1 MKPGA
6 AIDSVIDVAKHFL
19 SEFKELSGDR
29 DTEAARHFLES
40 LLPMLLK
47 VGPSLM
53 PIFRMEITACLRKYE
68 QATKQGA
75 EMASHDLKYHI
86 INSEYCPAPSPPK
99 AQPQQQ
105 QQQLLMLEPKQLQ
118 QLQQL
123 QQQLQ
128 QPQQQQPQLV
138 PQLPA
143 TFPATFPSIQQQG
156 QPAVTSVTPQQL
168 QLLQQPYL
176 LRSPSTSSIGVPENN
191 TTDLNMS
198 LLMDMQLPGQ
208 ASTAYTP
215 AKAPPQQSTT
225 TLHTPTSSADF

>member
-29 DTEAARHFLES
+29 DTDPARHFLES

-105 QQQLLMLEPKQLQ
+105 QQQLLMLEPQ
-118 QLQQL
+118 QL
-123 QQQLQ
+123 
-128 QPQQQQPQLV
+128 QQPQLV

-143 TFPATFPSIQQQG
+143 TFPSIRQQG

-176 LRSPSTSSIGVPENN
+176 LRSPSTSSIGVPANN

>member
-1 MKPGA
+1 
-6 AIDSVIDVAKHFL
+6 
-19 SEFKELSGDR
+19 
-29 DTEAARHFLES
+29 
-40 LLPMLLK
+40 MLLK

-105 QQQLLMLEPKQLQ
+105 QQQLLMLEPQQLQ

-143 TFPATFPSIQQQG
+143 TFPSIRQQG

-168 QLLQQPYL
+168 QLLQQQYL
-176 LRSPSTSSIGVPENN
+176 LRSPSTSSIGVPANN

-208 ASTAYTP
+208 ASTASTP